1 MQQAPP
7 IDARNAPIWL
17 LVRSSQAVEDVCK
30 QGLKPVD
37 EKMKRNNRYDGVMW
51 EPAGQVKRWVREC
64 A

>member
-7 IDARNAPIWL
+7 IDARNTPIWF

-37 EKMKRNNRYDGVMW
+37 ENMKRSNRHDGVMR
-51 EPAGQVKRWVREC
+51 EPAELVKRWVRKC